1 MEFSRFELLVGKNID
16 KIRNLNVLILGV
28 GGVGGYAAES
38 LARCGVNNITLV
50 DYDTIDIT
58 NINRQIIALHSSI
71 GKKKVDVLKERILDI
86 NPNCNVIVLDTFYG
100 NDNKDIIF
108 SNHLDYIF
116 DCCDT
121 ISSKELVI
129 REAVKRNIKI
139 VSSMGAGYKL
149 DPSKIKITKL
159 KKTDYDKLAKILRY
173 KLKDSKECLEIP
185 VVYSTEVFNKT
196 SDIIAS
202 NSYIPSI
209 FGLYMTSFL
218 VRDVLENR
226 DEI

>member
-1 MEFSRFELLVGKNID
+1 MEFSRFELLVGDNLE
-16 KIRNLNVLILGV
+16 KIQNLSVLILGV

-38 LARCGVNNITLV
+38 LARCGVKNITLV

-58 NINRQIIALHSSI
+58 NINRQIIALHSNI
-71 GKKKVDVLKERILDI
+71 GEKKVEVLKNRIIDI
-86 NPNCNVIVLDTFYG
+86 NPNCNVKILDIFYTQE
-100 NDNKDIIF
+100 NKDVIF
-108 SNHLDYIF
+108 FDHLDYIF

-121 ISSKELVI
+121 ILSKELVI

-139 VSSMGAGYKL
+139 ISSMGAGYKL
-149 DPSKIKITKL
+149 DPRLIKISKL

-173 KLKDSKECLEIP
+173 KLKDRKECMEIP
-185 VVYSTEVFNKT
+185 VVYSTEVVDKT
-196 SDIIAS
+196 SDVIAS
-202 NSYIPSI
+202 NSYIPSM

-218 VRDVLENR
+218 VRDILENK